1 MDLQGIGI
9 LIGLFILLLAGMF
22 FIPRWLMRRAA
33 RQVVGIFRKQNAVD
47 KASAKTIDE
56 LGLRPPS
63 FVQRMMQRR
72 DYKPQ
77 ALTILVQAKIV
88 KITED
93 GRYYLCEETLASI
106 GLEQGASIYRQ
117 GGGGL

>member
-1 MDLQGIGI
+1 MDLQSIGI

-33 RQVVGIFRKQNAVD
+33 KQVVNIFRRQNAVD
-47 KASAKTIDE
+47 KSTAKTIDE
-56 LGLRPPS
+56 LGLRPPT
-63 FVQRMMQRR
+63 FMQRMARRR

-77 ALTILVQAKIV
+77 AMTILVQAQII

-93 GRYYLCEETLASI
+93 GRYYLCEETLMSI

-117 GGGGL
+117 GR